1 MEKNMIKTNFIKIFS
16 VEKNAEKF
24 AKEKNSK
31 VQVRYE
37 WDDMKQKVVR
47 QFIVKY

>member
-1 MEKNMIKTNFIKIFS
+1 MEKNMIHFIKIFS

-24 AKEKNSK
+24 AKENNGK
-31 VQVRYE
+31 VQVKYE
-37 WDDMKQKVVR
+37 WDDMRGRIVK